1 MVDYAHLMA
10 EGITDGMRLMY
21 QIMLIVLVQGTALLM
36 SKYRDFRALFVG
48 ISASAFVLGGDM
60 VWNLTLMYSGNV
72 YLAFAVQIAVHC
84 FSMALMIHT
93 VRDALLEE
101 QTEKDTPWL
110 LYSSAPALYYLLAYT
125 VVFQNEN
132 SFDHIDV
139 NPLAVVYMILLLL
152 VSLIA
157 LAKLLEGKRRDR
169 ELADDNAM
177 LKHFAE
183 SMKHEAETVRQKDE
197 SFAVFRHDMR
207 HYNQMLSTYI
217 DQDDKEGARN
227 LLRMAEDTVDSAV
240 TVHYCSNV
248 AVNSVLA
255 ASAARAVNLHVK
267 YECLADVPGHLN
279 KVNEYEL
286 AAVIANL
293 SENAITAASDPE
305 IKDEERIVKI
315 VIQPVKAQLAISVSN
330 PYDKE
335 PVIDKTTDLPKSEHG
350 EGHGY
355 GMRSVQRFAVKN
367 NSIFRYS
374 AENHVFEV
382 NLLISI

>member
-1 MVDYAHLMA
+1 MMDFPIYLKYRISMIFILIFMMQFLPLRYSKSKSIGIAVLCFVRTGMVDYAHLMA
-10 EGITDGMRLMY
+10 EGITVGMRLMY

-157 LAKLLEGKRRDR
+157 LAKLYDVSLDVLIGRQAK
-169 ELADDNAM
+169 DD
-177 LKHFAE
+177 
-183 SMKHEAETVRQKDE
+183 EAEEIDETEVDEKEETDETEESASLKARRQ
-197 SFAVFRHDMR
+197 R
-207 HYNQMLSTYI
+207 QL
-217 DQDDKEGARN
+217 
-227 LLRMAEDTVDSAV
+227 
-240 TVHYCSNV
+240 
-248 AVNSVLA
+248 
-255 ASAARAVNLHVK
+255 
-267 YECLADVPGHLN
+267 
-279 KVNEYEL
+279 
-286 AAVIANL
+286 ANL
-293 SENAITAASDPE
+293 
-305 IKDEERIVKI
+305 RR
-315 VIQPVKAQLAISVSN
+315 
-330 PYDKE
+330 
-335 PVIDKTTDLPKSEHG
+335 
-350 EGHGY
+350 
-355 GMRSVQRFAVKN
+355 MRANKGKK
-367 NSIFRYS
+367 
-374 AENHVFEV
+374 
-382 NLLISI
+382 